1 MATLEWRERVAPRPP
16 CDMDVAPGRAPMND
30 QLKARLFGLATSVAL
45 LALFIAPEWAKRW

>member
-1 MATLEWRERVAPRPP
+1 
-16 CDMDVAPGRAPMND
+16 MND